1 MKKTLRQTIYLLLS
15 FSTTFGQDPFD
26 PKYKFSDDIL
36 VKLSKDT
43 LNFKAAWDLSFIGE
57 YQKALEIWDRNERKS
72 PSIPQSYIDN
82 FSKYKPV
89 DAKYFIKDK
98 AQTEQIIILN
108 EAHQQ
113 PYHRVFTTSILE
125 ELYKQGFRYF
135 GAESIWDW
143 DTLLNKRKYPL
154 LKTGYYTQEP
164 CYGNMVREALR
175 IGYKVFS
182 YESTRQKTDS
192 AGINLREIDQA
203 QNIKKVLDK
212 DPKAKIL
219 IHCGFDHLVET
230 PYRGWGKCMA
240 GRLIEYTGVNPFT
253 IDQTRFTEH
262 SSTEFDNPL
271 FKIISLDYYAVF
283 VDSSGHI
290 FNGLP
295 EHKDYDARI
304 YHPRTVWLNGRP
316 KWMFDGGRKPY
327 FIDKIELTFPC
338 LVFAY
343 LADENINVAKSEDM
357 PIPYDVI
364 ELKNASDKKALSLK
378 KGKYN
383 IVIKDKS
390 GQEQKLSVTQ

>member
-1 MKKTLRQTIYLLLS
+1 MKKTLRQTIYILLS
-15 FSTTFGQDPFD
+15 FSTSFGQDPFD

-57 YQKALEIWDRNERKS
+57 YQKALEIWDRDERKS
-72 PSIPQSYIDN
+72 TSIPQSYIYN

-89 DAKYFIKDK
+89 DAKIFIKDK
-98 AQTEQIIILN
+98 AKTEQIIILN

-113 PYHRVFTTSILE
+113 PYHRIFTTSLLE

-143 DTLLNKRKYPL
+143 DSLLNKRKYPTL
-154 LKTGYYTQEP
+154 GTGFYTQEP

-182 YESTRQKTDS
+182 YESTREKSDS
-192 AGINLREIDQA
+192 AGINLREVDQA
-203 QNIKKVLDK
+203 KNIKKILDK

-240 GRLIEYTGVNPFT
+240 GRLIEYTGINPFT

-271 FKIISLDYYAVF
+271 FKIINLDYFAVF
-283 VDSSGHI
+283 VDSLGHI

-295 EHKDYDARI
+295 EHKDYDTRV
-304 YHPRTVWLNGRP
+304 YHPRTSIVNGRP
-316 KWMFDGGRKPY
+316 HWMFNDIRKPY
-327 FIDKIELTFPC
+327 FIDKITLSFPC
-338 LVFAY
+338 LVLAY
-343 LADENINVAKSEDM
+343 LADENINVKESTDM
-357 PIPYDVI
+357 PIPFDVI
-364 ELKNASDKKALSLK
+364 ELKNNTDKKALSLK
-378 KGKYN
+378 KGKYT
-383 IVIKDKS
+383 IIIKDKN
-390 GQEQKLSVTQ
+390 GQEQKLNVTI